1 MFKYL
6 TSENFGDYLDNKI
19 LSKQNRVLSRQCN
32 IVLNLCNHVINKAL
46 HKIIA
51 SNFRLIVKVA
61 LIIITHHVI
70 LAISRLVR
78 PRLSSSLQLR
88 FRNVI
93 FILQELIYIVTFQ
106 CHILVVKHFRICICY
121 SVYT

>member
-19 LSKQNRVLSRQCN
+19 LSMRNRVLSRQCN
-32 IVLNLCNHVINKAL
+32 IVLNLCNHVINKAV

-51 SNFRLIVKVA
+51 SNFRLIVEVA

-93 FILQELIYIVTFQ
+93 FI
-106 CHILVVKHFRICICY
+106 
-121 SVYT
+121 